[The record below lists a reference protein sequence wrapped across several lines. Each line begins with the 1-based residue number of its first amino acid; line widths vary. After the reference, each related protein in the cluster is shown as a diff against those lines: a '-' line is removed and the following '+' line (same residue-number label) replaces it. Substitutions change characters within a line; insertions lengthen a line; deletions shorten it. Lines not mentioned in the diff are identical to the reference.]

1 MLDDARL
8 AGLCVR
14 LLGERPAAVLFR
26 AGHLSEVAGVQ
37 LADGTAAVIKIRPAA
52 SRIAG
57 CTAVQAHL
65 ARAGFPCPAPLA
77 GPTAAGDDL
86 MVTAEAL
93 IPGGSQL
100 PAAHGAAPY
109 AGLLAWCIRSAPVV
123 AQPEAAIVGLAAAV
137 WPAGG
142 GASHAAAVAQSA
154 DFIAS
159 YQAAA
164 GCQWSEADVQAAW
177 AAGLWV
183 RLFNA
188 KKDAAFGD
196 FPELGQL
203 AGEIDERLSLAAL

>member
-1 MLDDARL
+1 MNRY
-8 AGLCVR
+8 
-14 LLGERPAAVLFR
+14 AAPR
-26 AGHLSEVAGVQ
+26 RIGHGDWESQ
-37 LADGTAAVIKIRPAA
+37 NIRWSGA
-52 SRIAG
+52 
-57 CTAVQAHL
+57 Q
-65 ARAGFPCPAPLA
+65 PLA
-77 GPTAAGDDL
+77 VHDWD
-86 MVTAEAL
+86 
-93 IPGGSQL
+93 S
-100 PAAHGAAPY
+100 
-109 AGLLAWCIRSAPVV
+109 VV

-142 GASHAAAVAQSA
+142 PASGGASHAATVAQSA
-154 DFIAS
+154 DFIVS

-164 GCQWSEADVQAAW
+164 GCRWSEADVQAAW